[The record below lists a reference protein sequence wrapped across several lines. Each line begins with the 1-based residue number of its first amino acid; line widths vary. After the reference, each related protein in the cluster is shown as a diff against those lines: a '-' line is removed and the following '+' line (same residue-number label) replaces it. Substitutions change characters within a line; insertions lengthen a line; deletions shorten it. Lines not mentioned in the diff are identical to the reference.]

1 VPTLATMLTESVVG
15 VTSRDYT
22 HIFKNVGLCQLIFGT
37 LLCALSEGR
46 HFALVDSLP
55 CQPNHWLT
63 TAWLPSLKSGESL
76 ISPRS

>member
-1 VPTLATMLTESVVG
+1 MLTESVVG

-37 LLCALSEGR
+37 LLRALSEGR
-46 HFALVDSLP
+46 HFALVQSLP

-63 TAWLPSLKSGESL
+63 TALAALAEEWESL
-76 ISPRS
+76 ISPRI